1 MNPMPPTPALPSIPV
16 IVLHGGAGTLLRSL
30 ISAEQ
35 EQAYHAALHAAL
47 VAGQGVLAR
56 GGASLEA
63 VCVAVQAMEDCPL
76 FNAGHG
82 AVFTAEDTHELD
94 AAVMEG
100 THLAAGAVAGITRI
114 RNPVLAARAVLQ
126 HGQHVLMAG
135 EGAEQLA
142 RDAGLPV
149 VEPEYFSTEARRAQL
164 RDAQARASGAV
175 LDHDGAAALAAR
187 PPGGP
192 LHEGSKM
199 GTVGAVALDAHGHLA
214 AATSTGGMTNK
225 RPGRVGD
232 SPLIGAGTYADDR
245 TAAVSCTGHGESF
258 IRVAAAHDVCAR
270 MAYGGFSLQ
279 QACDAVVHQALPA
292 IHGTGGLVA
301 VDARGNVCLSFNT
314 EGMYRGLARVGQAPE
329 TFIYR

>member
-1 MNPMPPTPALPSIPV
+1 MNTMHFPSVGATPV
-16 IVLHGGAGTLLRSL
+16 IAIHGGAGTLLRSH
-30 ISAEQ
+30 ISPEQ
-35 EQAYHAALHAAL
+35 EQAYHAALQSVL
-47 VAGQGVLAR
+47 RAGQEVLAR
-56 GGASLEA
+56 GGAALEA
-63 VCVAVQAMEDCPL
+63 VCVAVQALEDCPL

-82 AVFTAEDTHELD
+82 AVFTADGTHELD
-94 AAVMEG
+94 AAVMDG
-100 THLAAGAVAGITRI
+100 ARLAAGAVAGVTRI

-142 RDAGLPV
+142 LAAGLAQVAPS
-149 VEPEYFSTEARRAQL
+149 YFSTEARRAQL
-164 RDAQARASGAV
+164 RDAQARAAGAV
-175 LDHDGAAALAAR
+175 LDHDGAAALAGR
-187 PPGGP
+187 QQGGP

-258 IRVAAAHDVCAR
+258 IRVAAAYDVCAR
-270 MAYGGFSLQ
+270 MAYGGQALQ
-279 QACDAVVHQALPA
+279 QACDAVVHGALPA
-292 IHGTGGLVA
+292 LGGTGGLIA
-301 VDARGNVCLSFNT
+301 VDRRGNVCLPFNT
-314 EGMYRGLARVGQAPE
+314 EGMYRGLARAGQLPE